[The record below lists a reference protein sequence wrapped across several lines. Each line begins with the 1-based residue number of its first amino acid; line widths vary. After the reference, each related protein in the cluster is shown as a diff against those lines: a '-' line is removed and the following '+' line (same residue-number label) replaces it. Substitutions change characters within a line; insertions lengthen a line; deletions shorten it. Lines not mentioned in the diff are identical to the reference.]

1 MELRESLKERFEI
14 KDKQLSNIIDNK
26 DKWLNAKEQAITS
39 GLVMRHYGHIV
50 ASATEALQAVD
61 NYLIE
66 VKAAVQ
72 NNEKWIDTEK
82 FASSKGENVKSLS
95 PLELF
100 IKLTRDKVDIALKSF
115 EPLKALA
122 PKVIQFEDGT
132 PSFDTFED
140 AEKEERMLKK
150 ELKMEIIGDEVNA

>member
-1 MELRESLKERFEI
+1 
-14 KDKQLSNIIDNK
+14 
-26 DKWLNAKEQAITS
+26 
-39 GLVMRHYGHIV
+39 MRHYGHIV

-66 VKAAVQ
+66 VKTAVQ

-82 FASSKGENVKSLS
+82 FASSKGENIKSLS

-122 PKVIQFEDGT
+122 PKVIQIEDGA
-132 PSFDTFED
+132 PRFDSLED
-140 AEKEERMLKK
+140 LREQKKILIK
-150 ELKMEIIGDEVNA
+150 ELKLGDEVNA